1 MKTVYLHGKLGKRF
15 GKKWELA
22 VDNAEEAFSAIEA
35 NCEGFFD
42 YVFKSSAKGID
53 YIILTK
59 DPKSIKDE
67 NDLRE
72 NIIDEKLSK
81 VNLKQKEIHILNP
94 VGGSTVFIP
103 TAKAIYAAIKASAI
117 LKAIATVVITTA
129 ISQALAK
136 TPKSPERKDPV
147 TTKSFLLAGAR
158 TRQAQGIAVP
168 VGYGRL
174 KIGATNVATRKTSKK
189 LTDSAKAET
198 LESYTE
204 MEFVDLLSEGPIHG
218 FVDKYGVTLPSD
230 DIFEAVYVN
239 DVQVRN
245 SPAPGQD
252 VGSYNY
258 VLNENQYNRSGKPDH
273 KLGAEDES
281 KILSEGVFYIKEYD
295 TLIYGPPPYRELR
308 YGIQGAIDNDAKV
321 FSHFVNNSAVNE
333 VTFSFRAEISIQAD
347 NGEVNANSVAFAIL
361 ISTRNGDYNVLE
373 PNSSRCKIKRVGD
386 GIKQVKNF
394 DAFNEAL
401 RNDSRYTPDPNNA
414 PNGSRIVAT
423 LLNAHTA
430 QELTGKYSDVDQAHF
445 VLSGIATSTYQFDI
459 TIEIDRTY
467 DSSNTSDG
475 ITFKVIKLS
484 PEYDPSVKGDDF
496 GGVTRT
502 RRLQLAHIEEKI
514 SENLIYPHSAMARIV
529 VDSKNFSQAP
539 DRLYHVKLK
548 KVLVP
553 SNYDPVSR
561 KYEGPWNGL
570 FKGQTGSD
578 MSIHTVPDSEKYW
591 TDNPA
596 WIFFDLL
603 HNARYGVGKYGLE
616 EENIDK
622 WQLYKIAKYCDE
634 LVETDYPIETSNG
647 QPQPFVCDN
656 IVIENTDPTQM
667 EIRIMQIEGKE
678 TEYQAIDS
686 ANSYTL
692 KSFDGST
699 EEDKALRRQL
709 FVSYFGDDKT
719 FAGKKVAFF
728 IHQSTAD
735 LSDGEK
741 AYRSA
746 AREGEFTIE
755 ERVIISS
762 DPDSFTV
769 IVSGPKFA
777 TGKTVGA
784 CATQINHPTVEPR
797 FSANLYLTDRAE
809 AFEVIKNLASMF
821 RGMSAY
827 SGGKILAVQDS
838 IKHPIQLFNSSNVN
852 KDGFTYVGVQKNKK
866 ITACMVRFN
875 NEAKNYKPDLV
886 YEEDADAI
894 QKFGYIENETMGL
907 GITSES
913 QARRFAKW
921 ILLTSQLETE
931 SVKFT
936 AGQEASYLFP
946 GSVFEI
952 SDETRVGKSKSG
964 RILDIGSSR
973 ELKLNEQ
980 TFTYNDSYILL
991 DKSIQD
997 DPVLSKVELTI
1008 CVGASNSTQE
1018 NLESRAPSENDADDQ
1033 DQEMES
1039 IFTPQ
1044 IYKFEARI
1052 GRAENVKKGPQGQT
1066 TIAYNLLLKIP
1077 FDVDSESNRLKKFE
1091 HGFETG
1097 DKIIFKSD
1105 GVLPGGLDKTRIFFV
1120 VNETKHTFQV
1130 SLDNPN
1136 SNSNYSV
1143 VNVLDKGRD
1152 FLLNEGGLHYF
1163 CSYSET
1169 NTINSVTQEALDQ
1182 ISIGVPYSIKGLI
1195 STSSSEEI
1203 DSISLKSALQI
1214 DGIVSDGW
1222 AWSDIFGR
1230 VYIGAG
1236 NELIFSRPLN
1246 SWINIKNLLEQGI
1259 SGNAWFYSYGLGWVW
1274 INQVGENYFWYIQD
1288 EGEWIFVKKYSKF
1301 FYRYNS
1307 DTSGINIGS
1316 VKTISNT
1323 DIFVKNVIQND
1334 GYYFS
1339 LIEDSNEYDSNE
1351 PSDVLDDSIS
1361 VVNPGFRSTDISDI
1375 VSVDKD
1381 ESIQGFQSL
1390 RVVLSQGHGLDI
1402 LKNNVLTIS
1411 GFTSP
1416 NASLNQLLNDRWTTI
1431 FVNDNVVELI
1441 DSGQVAQLID
1451 GAQILSNGSVSFV
1464 ESATSIVERYLEGQM
1479 FRTLSVKEIS
1489 DNQYEVTGLEYN
1501 ASKFDAV
1508 DKKGIIKK
1516 PHLPIPPQADMN
1528 IPEAPTQ
1535 LILNDL
1541 TV

>member
-22 VDNAEEAFSAIEA
+22 VDSAQEAYAAIEA
-35 NCEGFFD
+35 NNEGFFD
-42 YVFKSSAKGID
+42 YIFNAAKNGTE
-53 YIILTK
+53 YIALSK

-81 VNLKQKEIHILNP
+81 VNLKQKEIHVLNP
-94 VGGSTVFIP
+94 ISGSGPAAGIFALFTATGGLTTLGMI
-103 TAKAIYAAIKASAI
+103 
-117 LKAIATVVITTA
+117 VVTTA
-129 ISQALAK
+129 VSFAMQALTK
-136 TPKSPERKDPV
+136 PPKPPERKDPV
-147 TTKSFLLAGAR
+147 TTKSFLLAGAS

-189 LTDSAKAET
+189 LTDSERAET

-258 VLNENQYNRSGKPDH
+258 VLNENQDNRSGKPDH

-295 TLIYGPPPYRELR
+295 TLIYGPPPYGELR
-308 YGIQGAIDNDAKV
+308 YGIQGAIDKDAKV

-333 VTFSFRAEISIQAD
+333 VTFSFRAEISSQAD

-373 PNSSRCKIKRVGD
+373 PNSSGCKIKRVGD
-386 GIKQVKNF
+386 GV
-394 DAFNEAL
+394 
-401 RNDSRYTPDPNNA
+401 
-414 PNGSRIVAT
+414 
-423 LLNAHTA
+423 
-430 QELTGKYSDVDQAHF
+430 ELKEEFETNYEDQAHF
-445 VLSGIATSTYQFDI
+445 VLSGIATSAYQFDI

-502 RRLQLAHIEEKI
+502 RRLQLAHVEEKI
-514 SENLIYPHSAMARIV
+514 SENLIYPHSAMTRIV
-529 VDSKNFSQAP
+529 IDSKNFSQAP
-539 DRLYHVKLK
+539 DRSYHVKLK

-838 IKHPIQLFNSSNVN
+838 IKHPIQLFNSSNIN

-1214 DGIVSDGW
+1214 DGIVSDDW

-1323 DIFVKNVIQND
+1323 NIFVKNVIQND

-1339 LIEDSNEYDSNE
+1339 LIEDSNEYDSNK

-1416 NASLNQLLNDRWTTI
+1416 NASLNQLLNDRWVTI